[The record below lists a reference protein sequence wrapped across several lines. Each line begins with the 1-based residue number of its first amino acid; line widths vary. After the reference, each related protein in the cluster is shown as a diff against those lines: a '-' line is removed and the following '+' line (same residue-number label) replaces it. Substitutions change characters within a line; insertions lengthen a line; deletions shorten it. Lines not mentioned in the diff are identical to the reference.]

1 MAVEAALYD
10 VQHAECSDARP
21 ATHHEPTGIP
31 VDDDN
36 YVMFDKEIDC
46 LGNDCQGSNMSS
58 ISHDAYDPER
68 SVGYLTKRVFQ
79 LARIGLEPVFADE
92 EITHIQWSALMALQ
106 HGVGGTAAELARHLC
121 HDTGATT
128 RILDTL
134 EERDLIERS
143 RCTTDRRVVRLSLT
157 DAGRI
162 VTDRCKEKVIARWD
176 GWLADWPGEDVA
188 RFVGYLL
195 RLRNTLETVA

>member
-1 MAVEAALYD
+1 
-10 VQHAECSDARP
+10 
-21 ATHHEPTGIP
+21 
-31 VDDDN
+31 
-36 YVMFDKEIDC
+36 
-46 LGNDCQGSNMSS
+46 MSS
-58 ISHDAYDPER
+58 TTYDSFDPER

-92 EITHIQWSALMALQ
+92 EITHIQWSALMAL
-106 HGVGGTAAELARHLC
+106 HYGLGGTAAELARHLC

-134 EERDLIERS
+134 EERGLVERARS
-143 RCTTDRRVVRLSLT
+143 TTDRRVVRLSLT

-162 VTDRCKEKVIARWD
+162 VTDRCKEKVMDRWD
-176 GWLADWPGEDVA
+176 GWLADWQGEDVA

-195 RLRNTLETVA
+195 RLRNTLETFA